1 MSATFGIAVDLLV
14 AILLVA
20 TIVTS
25 IGLSRRVAR
34 MKADE
39 AAMRNT
45 IGDLVIATDSA
56 ERAVATLRATLGDCD
71 RTLGERL
78 RIAEQYSADL
88 ADRVQ
93 AGETV
98 MSRINQIVE
107 SSRRAAVHVPREA
120 ANAPEAEGR
129 QEAKKEVLRAAALA
143 AQAVADRAT
152 RRLEADAA

>member
-45 IGDLVIATDSA
+45 IGDLVIATNSA

-78 RIAEQYSADL
+78 LSAQHYSADL

-98 MSRINQIVE
+98 MARIAQIVE
-107 SSRRAAVHVPREA
+107 TSRRVTAVSHNAEA
-120 ANAPEAEGR
+120 APRPANASGTATR
-129 QEAKKEVLRAAALA
+129 DLLTAAAKA
-143 AQAVADRAT
+143 AQAVAERAT
-152 RRLEADAA
+152 RRLEAEAA

>member
-1 MSATFGIAVDLLV
+1 MSASFGIAVDLLV
-14 AILLVA
+14 AVLLVA

-39 AAMRNT
+39 SSMRTT

-78 RIAEQYSADL
+78 RSAQHYSADL

-98 MSRINQIVE
+98 MARITQIVE
-107 SSRRAAVHVPREA
+107 SSRRAATIEAPPQA
-120 ANAPEAEGR
+120 ANAPDTSTRNAL
-129 QEAKKEVLRAAALA
+129 KAAADA
-143 AQAVADRAT
+143 AQAVADRAI
-152 RRLEADAA
+152 RRLEAEAA

>member
-1 MSATFGIAVDLLV
+1 MSASFGIAVDLLV
-14 AILLVA
+14 AVLLVA

-39 AAMRNT
+39 ASMRTT

-78 RIAEQYSADL
+78 RSAQHYSADL

-98 MSRINQIVE
+98 VARIAQIVE
-107 SSRRAAVHVPREA
+107 STRRATAVEAPPRA
-120 ANAPEAEGR
+120 ANAPETPTRDAL
-129 QEAKKEVLRAAALA
+129 KAAASA
-143 AQAVADRAT
+143 AQAVADRAI
-152 RRLEADAA
+152 RRLEAEAA

>member
-1 MSATFGIAVDLLV
+1 MSASFGIAVDLLV
-14 AILLVA
+14 AVLLVA

-39 AAMRNT
+39 AAMRTT
-45 IGDLVIATDSA
+45 IGDLVMATDSA

-78 RIAEQYSADL
+78 RSAQHYSADL

-98 MSRINQIVE
+98 VARISQIVE
-107 SSRRAAVHVPREA
+107 SSRRATASEAQPPQA
-120 ANAPEAEGR
+120 ANSAGSATR
-129 QEAKKEVLRAAALA
+129 DILSAAAKA
-143 AQAVADRAT
+143 AQAVAERAN
-152 RRLEADAA
+152 RRLEAEAA

>member
-1 MSATFGIAVDLLV
+1 MSAPLGIAVDLLV
-14 AILLVA
+14 AVLLIA

-25 IGLSRRVAR
+25 VGLSRRVAR

-39 AAMRNT
+39 AEMRNT
-45 IGDLVIATDSA
+45 IGSLMTATDSA
-56 ERAVATLRATLGDCD
+56 ERAIATLRATLGDCD

-98 MSRINQIVE
+98 MSRITQIVE
-107 SSRRAAVHVPREA
+107 SSRRAVVDVPRTA
-120 ANAPEAEGR
+120 ANAPDGDVKA
-129 QEAKKEVLRAAALA
+129 EVLKAAAQA
-143 AQAVADRAT
+143 AQAVAERAAK
-152 RRLEADAA
+152 RLEAEAA

>member
-1 MSATFGIAVDLLV
+1 MSASFGIAVDLLV
-14 AILLVA
+14 AVLLVA

-39 AAMRNT
+39 ASMRTT

-78 RIAEQYSADL
+78 RSAQHYSADL

-98 MSRINQIVE
+98 VARIAQIVE
-107 SSRRAAVHVPREA
+107 SSRRVTTEDAPPQA
-120 ANAPEAEGR
+120 ANAPDTSTR
-129 QEAKKEVLRAAALA
+129 DVLKAAANA
-143 AQAVADRAT
+143 AQAVADRAI
-152 RRLEADAA
+152 RRLEAEAA

>member
-1 MSATFGIAVDLLV
+1 MPVMSASFGIAVDLLV
-14 AILLVA
+14 AVLLIA

-39 AAMRNT
+39 SSMRTT

-78 RIAEQYSADL
+78 RSAQHYSADL

-98 MSRINQIVE
+98 MSRIAQIVE
-107 SSRRAAVHVPREA
+107 SSRRVTAEADEPVAVTAVASGHKRDLL
-120 ANAPEAEGR
+120 
-129 QEAKKEVLRAAALA
+129 KAAAAA
-143 AQAVADRAT
+143 AQAVSERAT
-152 RRLEADAA
+152 RRLETEAA